1 MANGMIETLTRA
13 AKKKSLVT
21 ICINPDDIAESL
33 IGYVETVT
41 STHLRIQSVN
51 MYGEDDGYEVMH
63 LDSIFMVRQG
73 GIYERKIQFM
83 KDKIGANLFET
94 SELEKSKEHDLIQL
108 TLAQA
113 KNQNLIVRLYNN
125 MQNKLCVGYVD
136 RINSEEVCVIDID
149 DYGVFFDGKS
159 IVKLSEI
166 FWLRCNSKEDK
177 CLKILYEEFQ
187 SNSGDMDS

>member
-51 MYGEDDGYEVMH
+51 NYGEDDGYEVVH
-63 LDSIFMVRQG
+63 LDSIFKVSQD

-94 SELEKSKEHDLIQL
+94 SGLDKSKERDLIQL
-108 TLAQA
+108 TLTQA
-113 KNQNLIVRLYNN
+113 KDQKLIVRLYNN

-136 RINSEEVCVIDID
+136 RINAGEVCILDIS
-149 DYGVFFDGKS
+149 DYGIFSDGKS
-159 IVKLSEI
+159 VVKLSEV
-166 FWLRCNSKEDK
+166 FLLHCNSKEDK
-177 CLKILYEEFQ
+177 CLKIWYEEFQ
-187 SNSGDMDS
+187 SNSDDIDR